1 VVEGSYHSQA
11 RYLSVGIS
19 QSDPAKVEPFRRYE
33 IQRDAFLD
41 LLLFDFYFILEETKT
56 MVGCDLPWLLKSA
69 PSGRTTAN
77 NREIASA
84 SAGEGSPRNLTLI
97 FRKLKTFRRFEEA
110 FQAQGGVLKLPV
122 P

>member
-1 VVEGSYHSQA
+1 VVEGSCHSQA